1 MRIEPDQIQIDY
13 EDIKNNLYNYEGS
26 PISKQTKVSNFNKL
40 NPIKLRSMSSDVD
53 WIEPETPIANILEMN
68 FSVPDDSCHA
78 SDLTEYSSFSQ
89 HLKGILIIITHRND
103 WEKA

>member
-53 WIEPETPIANILEMN
+53 
-68 FSVPDDSCHA
+68 
-78 SDLTEYSSFSQ
+78 
-89 HLKGILIIITHRND
+89 
-103 WEKA
+103 